1 MSLENQRVLDALER
15 LSATLKDL
23 PDNHSP
29 DKLSHWRLDLPEGLE
44 TAFSMM
50 EQGQSL
56 VHATSTKYT
65 LVTKIDLDEGSK
77 LAKDLLR
84 GCEALAT
91 GALVLH
97 DDAVGCSRSLR
108 KQVKHSVRA
117 VVHTC
122 ISLLQVF
129 VESPT
134 NSQAAAART
143 GAIWDACEK
152 ISKLPNSNRNA
163 MRRDLFTWIM
173 ECQDTMRE
181 FEELLSIQNNGDSGS
196 TAEDTTWEM
205 FTSGPSDEYAPEEQP
220 IAVASLALIKCS
232 RGSIKAALQA
242 CEAVGSHLSALAD
255 NPNQQQE
262 LLAWI
267 SKLHDV
273 ARTVGDG
280 MTDLGSLLYPPLEM
294 EELSDQVTTQC
305 TAIVELHTMILD
317 DPPECGQASW
327 EAELVR
333 LSTSIRTAAHARAKE
348 AQAGI
353 TAALLV

>member
-1 MSLENQRVLDALER
+1 MAQENQRVLDALER
-15 LSATLKDL
+15 LAVTLKDL
-23 PDNHSP
+23 PDAHSP

-50 EQGQSL
+50 EQGKSL

-84 GCEALAT
+84 GCEGLAT

-108 KQVKHSVRA
+108 KHVKHAVRA

-129 VESPT
+129 LESPIHT
-134 NSQAAAART
+134 NSQSAATRT
-143 GAIWDACEK
+143 GAVWDACEK
-152 ISKLPNSNRNA
+152 ISKLPNNNRNA

-181 FEELLSIQNNGDSGS
+181 FEELLLIQNNGGS
-196 TAEDTTWEM
+196 TQEDTTWEM
-205 FTSGPSDEYAPEEQP
+205 FTSGQSDEYAPEEQP

-232 RGSIKAALQA
+232 RGSLKVALQA
-242 CEAVGSHLSALAD
+242 CEAVGSHLTEGHEV
-255 NPNQQQE
+255 NQRHE
-262 LLAWI
+262 LLSWI
-267 SKLHDV
+267 SKLHDM

-280 MTDLGSLLYPPLEM
+280 MTEVGSLLYPPLEM
-294 EELSDQVTTQC
+294 EELADQVTIQC
-305 TAIVELHTMILD
+305 AAIVELNTMILEGAPD
-317 DPPECGQASW
+317 CGPLW
-327 EAELVR
+327 DAELVK
-333 LSTSIRTAAHARAKE
+333 LSTNIRTAAHARAKE
-348 AQAGI
+348 VQTGI
-353 TAALLV
+353 AAASMS